1 MGVWVNNDGLRI
13 VTGVDEAVTGKAGE
27 YRTVGSERMVEV
39 QIDLT
44 ALGTAAAIQDQF
56 VTIPAG
62 AFISKVE
69 LITLVTAT
77 SSGTGTL
84 NVGLQRLDRS
94 TELDYDGF
102 IAAAVLTTF
111 NNAGET
117 VVYQQDTTGHGALIG
132 TELANPGYITADYD
146 TGAFQTGV
154 VRVRVYYMPNVV

>member
-1 MGVWVNNDGLRI
+1 MGTWTNADGLRI
-13 VTGVDEAVTGKAGE
+13 AFGTDEAVTGKAGE

-44 ALGTAAAIQDQF
+44 TLGTSAAIQDQH

-111 NNAGET
+111 NNVGET
-117 VVYQQDTTGHGALIG
+117 VTYAQDTTGHGALLG

-154 VRVRVYYMPNVV
+154 VRVRIFYMPNVI

>member
-1 MGVWVNNDGLRI
+1 MGTWTNNDGLRI
-13 VTGVDEAVTGKAGE
+13 AFGTDEATAGKAGE
-27 YRTVGSERMVEV
+27 YRNYGPERVVEV
-39 QIDLT
+39 EINLV
-44 ALGTAAAIQDQF
+44 ALGTAAAIQDQH

-84 NVGLQRLDRS
+84 NVGLQRLDRT

-111 NNAGET
+111 NNVGET
-117 VVYQQDTTGHGALIG
+117 VTYAQDTTGHGALLG
-132 TELANPGYITADYD
+132 TELAYPGYITADYD